1 MSTGL
6 SSSLNWVTFKSE
18 DVQKAREILKELG
31 PDSTVDSIGL
41 GLPFE
46 EISNIFFPATST
58 LHTRLRYQLFVP
70 AIIYK
75 MYFEANQKPLR
86 NPEKRLY
93 ELEVALMK
101 ALLENDE
108 GGGVIGRVAKEGLK
122 YWPSQTYW
130 GAVNTM
136 RILSKKNVSKGEI
149 FTDFTKSKHLRIVN
163 DDGEV
168 EEQDRK
174 VIDPDSEFRNIALK
188 MFKNDTFVSTVDFNI
203 TEEEAR
209 FLIKK
214 LEEIELGKDTLLYQ
228 WSKLSIS
235 KIEQIQGFMTCPPT
249 GHEKLDNL
257 IQEAK
262 NYSYIAMGI
271 SHAYRY
277 ALCAHRATLVKGER
291 RTEWEQFAQN
301 NIKNLDKWIKK
312 HKQLKTWKIE
322 HLDSAIRSFASS
334 SKVDKHLTEMVA
346 KFCELWKK
354 SKNAE
359 ALAKAFVP
367 EAKRQEEF
375 RRRNRSHFLDPHMTI
390 PENSKGETYR
400 DWLFNYRFAQGYANA
415 KDLIT
420 ALRRR
425 K

>member
-75 MYFEANQKPLR
+75 MYFEAVQKPLR

-93 ELEVALMK
+93 ELELGLMK
-101 ALLENDE
+101 ILLENDE
-108 GGGVIGRVAKEGLK
+108 KGGVIGRVAKEGLK

-136 RILSKKNVSKGEI
+136 RILCKKNVSKGEI
-149 FTDFTKSKHLRIVN
+149 FTDFTKANHLRVIN
-163 DDGEV
+163 DDGEI
-168 EEQDRK
+168 EAQDKK
-174 VIDPDSEFRNIALK
+174 VIDPDSDFKKIALG
-188 MFKNDTFVSTVDFNI
+188 MFSGDTFRTSIDFNI
-203 TEEEAR
+203 TEDEAKYLLR
-209 FLIKK
+209 K

-228 WSKLSIS
+228 WSKLSIN
-235 KIEQIQGFMTCPPT
+235 KIDQIKEFMSCPLT
-249 GHEKLDNL
+249 GNQKLDTL
-257 IQEAK
+257 IDEAK
-262 NYSYIAMGI
+262 SYSYMAMGI

-277 ALCAHRATLVKGER
+277 ALCAHRATLLKGER
-291 RTEWEQFAQN
+291 KTEWEEYAQN
-301 NIKNLDKWIKK
+301 NIKNLDKWTKRNRK
-312 HKQLKTWKIE
+312 LMGWKIE
-322 HLDSAIRSFASS
+322 SLDDAIKSFTST

-346 KFCELWKK
+346 NFCELWKS

-359 ALAKAFVP
+359 SFAKSFIP

-375 RRRNRSHFLDPHMTI
+375 RRRNRSHFIDPHMTI
-390 PENSKGETYR
+390 PENSKGENYQ
-400 DWLFNYRFAQGYANA
+400 DWLYDYRFSQGYSNA
-415 KDLIT
+415 RDLIN
-420 ALRRR
+420 ALRSR